1 MLEQNKYGNYV
12 VSVRQVLFD
21 VEVVKRYGLV
31 KLDCGGDLG
40 HVLGWKYD
48 QYLRKDE

>member
-31 KLDCGGDLG
+31 KLDCGDLG